1 MKTEEIEDKVELYFN
16 SNIHKNDINKEYIVN
31 LKYKINNLVTEHL
44 KNINLPLIEVFLTDD
59 YSPNIK
65 SISLDDKILKIT
77 SFVSKDLLASRYGAN
92 AVKVF
97 KDDTYF
103 LELSRKTE
111 ASLICVHLP
120 FDDKEIIFKLEN
132 ISNDNNKNNAL
143 LINQYEKA
151 VGFLLCYQN

>member
-1 MKTEEIEDKVELYFN
+1 MKTGEIEDKVELYFN

-31 LKYKINNLVTEHL
+31 LKYKINNLVIEHP
-44 KNINLPLIEVFLTDD
+44 KNINSPLIGVFLTDD

-65 SISLDDKILKIT
+65 SISLDDTILKIT

-92 AVKVF
+92 AVKAF
-97 KDDTYF
+97 KEDTYF
-103 LELSRKTE
+103 LELSRKTG

-120 FDDKEIIFKLEN
+120 FDDKEITFKLKN
-132 ISNDNNKNNAL
+132 INNDNNKNNAL
-143 LINQYEKA
+143 LISQCEKT